1 MAHTVLLTGDINL
14 LGIDDPSVPFR
25 RVADRLASAD
35 IVFGNL
41 ECCLYDPP
49 RTRTLM
55 ADDLSGHE
63 GLYAP
68 PASGMAL
75 KVAGFHGVGN
85 ANNQNY
91 GSDAITA
98 SNTRLDELGIA
109 HAGTGVNRTAACA
122 AAIIERNGLRC
133 GFLQRTSQYW
143 PNNHEAGEAFA
154 GVAAMK
160 AYTAYQPP
168 YYKTGGVPPNRPGM
182 PATVVTWTDPHY
194 LARYK
199 DEIAALK
206 SRVDIVVASH
216 HWGYAEEILEYQREI
231 AHAAIEAGADIV
243 MGHGPHFPLALEV
256 YRDRPIYYGLGMFC
270 FLHSNKKRHAGW
282 IGMTAHLTVEDRK
295 LARAAYSLVRQ
306 NEQKEVVL
314 RSLRDEPDAAEK
326 IARMSER
333 FGTRIDVEGDEGV
346 FWQRS

>member
-1 MAHTVLLTGDINL
+1 MGHQILLTGDLNL
-14 LGIDDPSVPFR
+14 LGIDDPSLPFR
-25 RVADRLASAD
+25 RVAERFLATD

-49 RTRTLM
+49 RKRTMM
-55 ADDLSGHE
+55 ADDISGHE

-68 PASGMAL
+68 PAAGRAL
-75 KVAGFHGVGN
+75 KLAGYHAIGN

-91 GSDAITA
+91 GAEAIMA
-98 SNTRLDELGIA
+98 SNARLDELGIG
-109 HAGTGVNRTAACA
+109 HVGTGANRTAACA
-122 AAIIERNGLRC
+122 PIVVERNGLRC

-182 PATVVTWTDPHY
+182 PATVVTWTDPQY
-194 LARYK
+194 LAQYRA
-199 DEIAALK
+199 EIAAL
-206 SRVDIVVASH
+206 RREVDIVIASH
-216 HWGYAEEILEYQREI
+216 HWGYAEEILQYQREI
-231 AHAAIEAGADIV
+231 AHAAIDAGADVV

-256 YRDRPIYYGLGMFC
+256 YRERPIYYGLGMFC

-282 IGMTAHLTVEDRK
+282 IGMTAHLRVEEKKLSRAACMFVRQNDNKEVMLRAMREEPEALEK
-295 LARAAYSLVRQ
+295 LAR
-306 NEQKEVVL
+306 
-314 RSLRDEPDAAEK
+314 
-326 IARMSER
+326 MSAP
-333 FGTRIDVEGDEGV
+333 FGTRIDADGDEGV
-346 FWQRS
+346 FWRG